1 MAAKIEGTFGL
12 DDNTFDFLA
21 IAFGRIGGQNIG
33 VKLSEEIENKLKE
46 LGYNIIIKDDRPEV
60 LKQLKNIIIYDSW
73 FELFDK
79 LTEEQIDLIITFSF
93 FKNFLPIKLL
103 SKKLFLGRIVHQFC

>member
-46 LGYNIIIKDDRPEV
+46 LGYNVDEIID
-60 LKQLKNIIIYDSW
+60 
-73 FELFDK
+73 EL
-79 LTEEQIDLIITFSF
+79 Q
-93 FKNFLPIKLL
+93 
-103 SKKLFLGRIVHQFC
+103 KKLISGNLSIPDDLKRESFIDD

>member
-1 MAAKIEGTFGL
+1 MNLTVHVNNVDGSQMAAKIEGTFGL

-46 LGYNIIIKDDRPEV
+46 LGYNVDEIID
-60 LKQLKNIIIYDSW
+60 
-73 FELFDK
+73 EL
-79 LTEEQIDLIITFSF
+79 Q
-93 FKNFLPIKLL
+93 
-103 SKKLFLGRIVHQFC
+103 KKLISGNLSIPDNLKRESFVDD

>member
-46 LGYNIIIKDDRPEV
+46 LGCNVDEIID
-60 LKQLKNIIIYDSW
+60 
-73 FELFDK
+73 EL
-79 LTEEQIDLIITFSF
+79 Q
-93 FKNFLPIKLL
+93 
-103 SKKLFLGRIVHQFC
+103 KKLISGNLSIPDNLKRESFIDD